1 MAGISRLEGPP
12 GQLGGCEGSQ
22 GRGGRRLARV
32 SHTWVPCVP
41 VNTEGASRWRVAVD
55 APQPVAVQLKQGQR
69 DAGGAPLLGPVSA
82 GSLLRGAA
90 GPRPPG
96 GLPSPCGPTP
106 GRGRPTGWDRV
117 RPQLCPGT
125 CSLPRPGWGPVSTA
139 NPQASED
146 TADQGNGGG
155 PGWRGPDQVGGCP
168 TTFSSTNSI
177 GWCPG
182 SGDVERKPSPSSP
195 RSPRPHWARNSHP
208 GVPPAVT
215 PACWMSPHPP
225 RSGMAS
231 LCVLTAALSCLSSP
245 CMVAGRFLASRG
257 AGPGRGRVGSRSRC
271 WTPGEGC

>member
-1 MAGISRLEGPP
+1 M
-12 GQLGGCEGSQ
+12 
-22 GRGGRRLARV
+22 
-32 SHTWVPCVP
+32 
-41 VNTEGASRWRVAVD
+41 D

-168 TTFSSTNSI
+168 SA
-177 GWCPG
+177 
-182 SGDVERKPSPSSP
+182 P
-195 RSPRPHWARNSHP
+195 RIALDGARAAGTWNESQA
-208 GVPPAVT
+208 PPL
-215 PACWMSPHPP
+215 PAPQDP
-225 RSGMAS
+225 
-231 LCVLTAALSCLSSP
+231 T
-245 CMVAGRFLASRG
+245 
-257 AGPGRGRVGSRSRC
+257 GPGTATQVSRLLSHQPVG
-271 WTPGEGC
+271 